1 MKKIIQFFS
10 LLILTLFLT
19 SNTAPSII
27 YASEINKSI
36 NEQQQLQQT
45 INEIEQ
51 KLEQPLQLSETE
63 LNTLIQEKRLQ
74 YPDLTEEQMREIA
87 YKALSPYST
96 RGSIWDGQGVT
107 LNEFAFAF
115 DVIVSSLLGG
125 IGSIPQYAAKK
136 GLAAAKAMLSR
147 AAVAA
152 AKRVGVYAGIIPGI
166 LAGLFNVLNI
176 YGSLGYAVAK
186 YIDARDYHPN
196 NGRINVWA

>member
-1 MKKIIQFFS
+1 MKSLKRIIVALVTS
-10 LLILTLFLT
+10 LFVAI
-19 SNTAPSII
+19 NTVPSVI
-27 YASEINKSI
+27 YANEMYKVTQ
-36 NEQQQLQQT
+36 EQQVEQSMVEIDQKLSKPLE
-45 INEIEQ
+45 ISDEEIE
-51 KLEQPLQLSETE
+51 
-63 LNTLIQEKRLQ
+63 TLIQKNKAL
-74 YPDLTEEQMREIA
+74 YPNLTEEQMRDIA
-87 YKALSPYST
+87 YKAVSPYTS

-107 LNEFAFAF
+107 LSEFAWAF

-166 LAGLFNVLNI
+166 LAGLFNVLSI

>member
-1 MKKIIQFFS
+1 MKSPKRIIVALVTS
-10 LLILTLFLT
+10 LFVAI
-19 SNTAPSII
+19 NTVPSVI
-27 YASEINKSI
+27 YANEMYKVTQ
-36 NEQQQLQQT
+36 EQQVEQSMVEIDQKLSKPLE
-45 INEIEQ
+45 ISDEEIE
-51 KLEQPLQLSETE
+51 
-63 LNTLIQEKRLQ
+63 TLIQENKAL
-74 YPDLTEEQMREIA
+74 YPNLTEEQMRDIA
-87 YKALSPYST
+87 YKAVSPYTS

-107 LNEFAFAF
+107 LSEFAWAF

>member
-1 MKKIIQFFS
+1 MKSLKRIIVALVTS
-10 LLILTLFLT
+10 LFVAI
-19 SNTAPSII
+19 NTVPSVI
-27 YASEINKSI
+27 YANEMYKVTQ
-36 NEQQQLQQT
+36 EQQVEQSMVEIDQKLSKPLE
-45 INEIEQ
+45 ISDEEIE
-51 KLEQPLQLSETE
+51 
-63 LNTLIQEKRLQ
+63 TLIQENKAL
-74 YPDLTEEQMREIA
+74 YPNLTEEQMRDIA
-87 YKALSPYST
+87 YKAVSPYTS

-107 LNEFAFAF
+107 LSEFAWAF

-166 LAGLFNVLNI
+166 LAGLFNVLSI

>member
-1 MKKIIQFFS
+1 MKSLKRIIVALVTS
-10 LLILTLFLT
+10 LFVAI
-19 SNTAPSII
+19 NTVPSVIHANEM
-27 YASEINKSI
+27 YKVTQ
-36 NEQQQLQQT
+36 EQQVEQSMVEIDQKLSKPLE
-45 INEIEQ
+45 ISDEEIE
-51 KLEQPLQLSETE
+51 
-63 LNTLIQEKRLQ
+63 TLIQENKAL
-74 YPDLTEEQMREIA
+74 YPNLTEEQMRDIA
-87 YKALSPYST
+87 YKAVSPYTS

-107 LNEFAFAF
+107 LSEFAWAF

-166 LAGLFNVLNI
+166 LAGLFNVLSI

>member
-1 MKKIIQFFS
+1 MKNLKRIIVALVTS
-10 LLILTLFLT
+10 LFVAI
-19 SNTAPSII
+19 NTVPSVI
-27 YASEINKSI
+27 YANEVYKVTQ
-36 NEQQQLQQT
+36 EQQQVEQSMVEIDQKLSKPLE
-45 INEIEQ
+45 ISDEEIE
-51 KLEQPLQLSETE
+51 
-63 LNTLIQEKRLQ
+63 TLIQENKAL
-74 YPDLTEEQMREIA
+74 YPNLTEEQMRDIA
-87 YKALSPYST
+87 YKAVSPYTS
-96 RGSIWDGQGVT
+96 RGNIWDGQGVT
-107 LNEFAFAF
+107 LSEFAWVF

-136 GLAAAKAMLSR
+136 GLAATKAMLSR

-176 YGSLGYAVAK
+176 YGSLGYAVTK